1 LALGFADV
9 PIFLELCCRKT
20 STFGSFLKNRPV
32 VHIGIDETLDI
43 RKKETQVFVREVL
56 RINQKGTTVWISTPC
71 TAGCQLRHLNLTK
84 EGYHEKWQKHFVL
97 HQQLWRGVHAALK
110 ESDPSVTLMVQEW
123 PEYNS
128 LWSDNTYR
136 KIAVKLGLVRGNL
149 KVRRCCLDSIMKV
162 WEIASNSPS
171 FLEFCRN
178 LLPLCKCNVKSH
190 TIPYEETG
198 YYSSAVCRFFWNVLE
213 SFMQKRWAA
222 HVTDRKPLLP
232 CLTDDAASAEL
243 CERPESFG
251 SKCLALTSSV
261 RFVPSPES
269 EMAEQMEKDEI
280 KIGCS
285 VRVVNGDYEGRR
297 GLVVRVTDKK
307 AVVQFDDQVVVDL
320 EAPPEQRCLW
330 KTNLKVREPRPE
342 VNEGMVGENWDQLKF
357 RCLMPAPGSEVYSF
371 EDVAQMRKYG
381 GKHGS
386 PDFPAGDDPWGHSD
400 KVGKDGTREG

>member
-1 LALGFADV
+1 
-9 PIFLELCCRKT
+9 
-20 STFGSFLKNRPV
+20 
-32 VHIGIDETLDI
+32 
-43 RKKETQVFVREVL
+43 
-56 RINQKGTTVWISTPC
+56 
-71 TAGCQLRHLNLTK
+71 
-84 EGYHEKWQKHFVL
+84 
-97 HQQLWRGVHAALK
+97 
-110 ESDPSVTLMVQEW
+110 M
-123 PEYNS
+123 
-128 LWSDNTYR
+128 
-136 KIAVKLGLVRGNL
+136 
-149 KVRRCCLDSIMKV
+149 
-162 WEIASNSPS
+162 
-171 FLEFCRN
+171 
-178 LLPLCKCNVKSH
+178 
-190 TIPYEETG
+190 
-198 YYSSAVCRFFWNVLE
+198 
-213 SFMQKRWAA
+213 
-222 HVTDRKPLLP
+222 TDRKPLLP

-297 GLVVRVTDKK
+297 GLVVRVTNKK